1 MNTNEHLVLYAQLK
15 KLPAPKHLLEIAVNL
30 MEQEASLIRRAWHK
44 SSDKKLAVILL
55 SWILHSEI
63 MSILGSQS
71 DKEHFQALGYH
82 HLNYRAVP
90 VFSRNNPSV
99 VK

>member
-1 MNTNEHLVLYAQLK
+1 
-15 KLPAPKHLLEIAVNL
+15 
-30 MEQEASLIRRAWHK
+30 MEQEALSLIRRAYEGHK

-90 VFSRNNPSV
+90 VFSRNNLSV